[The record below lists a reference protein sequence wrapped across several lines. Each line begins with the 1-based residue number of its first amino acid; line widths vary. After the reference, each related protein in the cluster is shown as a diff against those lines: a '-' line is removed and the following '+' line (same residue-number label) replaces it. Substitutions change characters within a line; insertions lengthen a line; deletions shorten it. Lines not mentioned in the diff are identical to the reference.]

1 MSHNFRYWCENLK
14 MKLILG
20 GVLLS
25 IVIIIIIVIVVEVK
39 KNDTSDDVTPTQK
52 SITNQAAANQ

>member
-1 MSHNFRYWCENLK
+1 MSHYFRYWCENLK

-52 SITNQAAANQ
+52 SITNQAANQ